1 MRTWKQV
8 YSHRAA
14 HAAIMLKIVRE
25 SKAFFVA
32 AVLAAI
38 VLRLLFIFRFPSVTT
53 DSFIYGDIAKNWL
66 QYGVYG
72 LSSAGEVVPTYIRLP
87 GYPAFLAAIF
97 GIFGIDHYRA
107 VLVVQMFVDLGSCF
121 LIANLGRR
129 VISES
134 ASKAAFLLAALCP
147 FLANY
152 AAAAL
157 TESLEI
163 FFTTLALNFAV
174 ASLEPTD
181 FGTLGAWMGCG
192 LATGAAMLLRPDGG
206 ILLVSI
212 ELFLA
217 WQIIKTRAKKKEAV
231 YFLRA
236 ALIVG
241 LFSIA
246 PLIPWTLRNL
256 HTMHRFQPLAPRY
269 ANEEDE
275 FVPMGFN
282 RWVKTWIIDYASV
295 EEVYWQVPGQQVDP
309 EKLPDR
315 AFDSPPQR
323 KVTLQTIDAYN
334 SALHVT
340 PEVDAKFAKLASDRV
355 RHSPFRYYFWLPALR
370 IADMWLRPRTEMLPS
385 DTRWWEFNDEP
396 KWSVLAVGLGLIGV
410 FYVAAALVGLV
421 QGKFK
426 HLGPLLTFVVVR
438 SLFLGTLENPEP
450 RYMLECYPVVIV
462 LAAAVFQR
470 KSRARMN

>member
-1 MRTWKQV
+1 
-8 YSHRAA
+8 
-14 HAAIMLKIVRE
+14 MLKIVRE

-32 AVLAAI
+32 AILAAI

-66 QYGVYG
+66 QHGVYG
-72 LSSAGEVVPTYIRLP
+72 LSSTGGVVPTYIRLP

-97 GIFGIDHYRA
+97 AIFGMDHYRA
-107 VLVVQMFVDLGSCF
+107 VLIVQMCVDLGTCF
-121 LIANLGRR
+121 LIANLARR
-129 VISES
+129 VVSDN

-157 TESLEI
+157 TESSEI
-163 FFTTLALNFAV
+163 FFTALALNLAV
-174 ASLEPTD
+174 AGLELSDSPK
-181 FGTLGAWMGCG
+181 LGAWLGCG
-192 LATGAAMLLRPDGG
+192 LATAAAMLLRPDGG

-217 WQIIKTRAKKKEAV
+217 WQIVQTRGEKGRVAPL
-231 YFLRA
+231 LRA
-236 ALIVG
+236 ALVVG

-256 HTMHRFQPLAPRY
+256 HTMHRFEPLAPRY

-275 FVPMGFN
+275 FVPTGFN
-282 RWVKTWIIDYASV
+282 RWTKTWIIDYASV

-315 AFDSPPQR
+315 AFDSPLQR
-323 KVTLQTIDAYN
+323 QETLQTIDDYN

-340 PEVDAKFAKLASDRV
+340 PELDARFGRLASERI
-355 RHSPFRYYFWLPALR
+355 RRSPFRYYLWLPALR

-396 KWSVLAVGLGLIGV
+396 KWSVLAVGLGIVGI
-410 FYVAAALVGLV
+410 FYVAAGVVGLV

-426 HLGPLLTFVVVR
+426 HLGLLLTFVVVR

-462 LAAAVFQR
+462 LSAAALQR
-470 KSRARMN
+470 KSRTSVG